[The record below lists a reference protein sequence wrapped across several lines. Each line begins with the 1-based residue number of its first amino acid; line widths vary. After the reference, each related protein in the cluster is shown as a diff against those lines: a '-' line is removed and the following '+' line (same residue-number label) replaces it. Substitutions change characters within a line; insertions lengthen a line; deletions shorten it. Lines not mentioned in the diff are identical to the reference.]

1 MKKIYLLTI
10 LFLSTISFYGQDS
23 YQERLNN
30 LRSQKI
36 AFITQRIKL
45 TPDEAE
51 VFWPIYNELS
61 EKKDALNK
69 RRKQITFELKNNW
82 DTYTDKEKESLADE
96 LIGLKLQDANLSIEY
111 HEKFKKVLS
120 IEQVLKLYQAE
131 IAFKNYLLNKIRH
144 QNANKGKQHP
154 PKRRLN

>member
-1 MKKIYLLTI
+1 MKRIYTLII
-10 LFLSTISFYGQDS
+10 LALATISFYGQDS

-36 AFITQRIKL
+36 AFITQRIGL

-61 EKKDALNK
+61 QKKDALNK
-69 RRKQITFELKNNW
+69 RRKEITFELKNNW
-82 DTYTDKEKESLADE
+82 DNYTDQEKESLADE
-96 LIGLKLQDANLSIEY
+96 FVGLKLKDANLDIEY
-111 HEKFKKVLS
+111 HERFKKVLS
-120 IEQVLKLYQAE
+120 IEQVLKLYQSE

-144 QNANKGKQHP
+144 QNANKGQHP
-154 PKRRLN
+154 PRKRF